1 MGSGETSVSFV
12 VILVVIGGACWVSHG
27 SHCFLVCLSF
37 SLSVEV
43 SVSLCPVSV
52 CWQLLS

>member
-27 SHCFLVCLSF
+27 SHCFW
-37 SLSVEV
+37 
-43 SVSLCPVSV
+43 SVSLSLFLLMSLFLCAPSL
-52 CWQLLS
+52 CLQLQS